1 MFERMIYKDMF
12 ECFAANKVI
21 KPNQLVFKPKDFCIN
36 QLLPSTYKIYQS
48 FHNGFEIHGVSWHI
62 LVYSKVWHNSLI
74 FKLSHHRMYENRQ
87 PVKGFLKNY
96 KQRAV
101 LNGQA
106 SSWAVPAGAP

>member
-1 MFERMIYKDMF
+1 
-12 ECFAANKVI
+12 
-21 KPNQLVFKPKDFCIN
+21 
-36 QLLPSTYKIYQS
+36 
-48 FHNGFEIHGVSWHI
+48 
-62 LVYSKVWHNSLI
+62 
-74 FKLSHHRMYENRQ
+74 MYENRQ